1 MKFFLDEN
9 LPWSLAKNITALGFQ
24 AEHVRMVGLRGAED
38 KEIAAYA
45 KKHQAVLITKDK
57 EFGSFLFYPPG
68 SHYGLL
74 LLRLPAS
81 FTSLKIKQA
90 VVGFLQKVNPNELEH
105 SIIVLEVGKY
115 RRRVW

>member
-9 LPWSLAKNITALGFQ
+9 LPLSLTKNIIALGFQ

-45 KKHQAVLITKDK
+45 KKCQAILITK
-57 EFGSFLFYPPG
+57 EFGSLLFYPPG

-74 LLRLPAS
+74 LLRLSAS
-81 FTSLKIKQA
+81 FTSIKIKQA
-90 VVGFLQKVNPNELEH
+90 VVGFLQRVSPNELEH
-105 SIIVLEVGKY
+105 SLIVLEVGKY
-115 RRRVW
+115 RRRVY